1 MPIQWR
7 KEMSIDDGA
16 IDDDHKYLF
25 KLINEFEQIMDT
37 FESEKILEALK
48 KLQYYTVTHFAK
60 EESFMRSV
68 ETSKEAYNEHV
79 GKHIKLKE
87 IVNNAITVFEKEIT
101 IDKQARI
108 KDNVLGLLQAWIVG
122 HIMKYDLLIK
132 SDYQIYKHKHKPK
145 ISFGI

>member
-1 MPIQWR
+1 MN
-7 KEMSIDDGA
+7 DC
-16 IDDDHKYLF
+16 H
-25 KLINEFEQIMDT
+25 

>member
-7 KEMSIDDGA
+7 KEMSIDGGLL
-16 IDDDHKYLF
+16 DDDHKYLF

-108 KDNVLGLLQAWIVG
+108 KDNILGLLQAWIVG
-122 HIMKYDLLIK
+122 HILKYDLPIK
-132 SDYQIYKHKHKPK
+132 SDYQNYKYKHKPK
-145 ISFGI
+145 ITFGI